1 MISRK
6 TTGLILTVI
15 GLMVASFVSIILA
28 TQPATLTNAPV
39 QVILPAALA
48 FVVVFALMIGGAYL
62 ILTEDRATENTP
74 PEMENSLILMDIL
87 KRSGETT
94 VNQLAKE
101 AKLDNDGI
109 QLALEE
115 MLDLNLFQ
123 GYIQRQ
129 QGKLAFV
136 ESETLKQANQCAVC
150 GKPIRIQQLH
160 TTCVHCQ
167 TDYYILQT
175 P

>member
-15 GLMVASFVSIILA
+15 GLMIASFASIILA
-28 TQPATLTNAPV
+28 TQPATLINAPI

-48 FVVVFALMIGGAYL
+48 FVVVFAFMIGGAYL
-62 ILTEDRATENTP
+62 ILTENRANENTP
-74 PEMENSLILMDIL
+74 PEMENSLVLMDIL

-94 VNQLAKE
+94 INQLAKE
-101 AKLDNDGI
+101 TKLDNNGI

-115 MLDLNLFQ
+115 MLALNLFQ
-123 GYIQRQ
+123 GYIQQQ
-129 QGKLAFV
+129 QGKLAFI
-136 ESETLKQANQCAVC
+136 ESDLLKQANQCAVC
-150 GKPIRIQQLH
+150 GKPIHIQPIH